1 MNSLPTEL
9 NLKVLH
15 HVRDSTPT
23 LKFSSYAVSS
33 MRQAN
38 AYNEFL
44 LLMALLHRH
53 WTALAQSEL
62 FHHIVLVYQSRTRS
76 LLNLLSKREND
87 HFRTYAQTAAS
98 IRVGYERT
106 GYAQDYDDLKD
117 HLDELAGY
125 CPNIVEISCAG
136 VKAMFSDFGELSAA
150 QAQTK
155 LINLVSRRNF
165 QEARQAELLRREP
178 RWIRFILVID
188 HRTFNAAHPTTHTP
202 QPRFLS
208 LSSSF
213 VLRLLVRQLCPIH
226 SPTTTSD
233 HISPSLSVR
242 IDRRC

>member
-15 HVRDSTPT
+15 HVRDSIPNEAFT
-23 LKFSSYAVSS
+23 SNAEAS
-33 MRQAN
+33 MTHAEKYN
-38 AYNEFL
+38 AFL
-44 LLMALLHRH
+44 LQMARYHRH

-62 FHHIVLVYQSRTRS
+62 FHHIVLVYKSRTRS

-87 HFRTYAQTAAS
+87 HFRTYAQTASS

-165 QEARQAELLRREP
+165 QEARQAELLRRGP
-178 RWIRFILVID
+178 
-188 HRTFNAAHPTTHTP
+188 
-202 QPRFLS
+202 
-208 LSSSF
+208 
-213 VLRLLVRQLCPIH
+213 
-226 SPTTTSD
+226 
-233 HISPSLSVR
+233 
-242 IDRRC
+242 